1 MVLFIPNKHL
11 SLKCQCHT
19 IVHQTVIVWEGRES
33 SIEVFLTQSKGF
45 LTSGKVATTVNVPGN
60 VCVTSK
66 TPTFDFHRCRVVL
79 LQAPLSHKEALSD
92 NILSYTRLKMSLSR
106 IVGYFL
112 GKENWVDTLIA

>member
-1 MVLFIPNKHL
+1 MTNGF
-11 SLKCQCHT
+11 T
-19 IVHQTVIVWEGRES
+19 TS
-33 SIEVFLTQSKGF
+33 SV
-45 LTSGKVATTVNVPGN
+45 KVATAAKVPGN

-79 LQAPLSHKEALSD
+79 LQAPLSHKESLSD

>member
-11 SLKCQCHT
+11 SLKCHT
-19 IVHQTVIVWEGRES
+19 IVHQTVIVWEGREQYRGFS
-33 SIEVFLTQSKGF
+33 HTVKRVFDKWKSI
-45 LTSGKVATTVNVPGN
+45 ATTVNVPGN

-79 LQAPLSHKEALSD
+79 LQAPFYNESLSD
-92 NILSYTRLKMSLSR
+92 NIQSYTRLKMSLSR

>member
-11 SLKCQCHT
+11 SLKCHT

-45 LTSGKVATTVNVPGN
+45 LTSGKVATVNVPGN

-79 LQAPLSHKEALSD
+79 LQAPLSHKESLSD